1 MGKKPTVKPKAA
13 ATALARATATAA
25 AGIAADQPPPE
36 LMAIGDS
43 LYNGVRSL
51 SMTARLAQLSAP
63 AQVAQTLG
71 FDFVVPDYPY
81 EVLIDVEDFLRG
93 DIDVTAIGKL
103 QDLLFNQIA
112 VNAANWQK
120 RRNRWS
126 NRMFFD
132 NVSNSGATIGSLYS
146 DTAGV
151 HRAKA
156 LDLIDKLLNHRDSF
170 AIADVG
176 DLYYSLNTAFLLN
189 PSVVNELDD
198 LTPVDLVALRKPKR
212 LLINIGSNEGLFMGG
227 LLARYDSATIA
238 SIAAIPDKMAGL
250 ANAMVAR
257 FGSYMPQ
264 TIVFNNLVRPSAIAN
279 LTPRPFNSL
288 PNATGYFDR
297 YYGNLVNSSN
307 IAGSLVKAFDEQIAG
322 VNRDAEAAVR
332 AAFKGKSVNLV
343 FADLYGLSTQHD
355 DKQGR
360 EAVADEIRVSLHG
373 KDNVHLT
380 NYPLWSFAASAGG
393 LFGLDNMHLSTVGY
407 AAMANTVG
415 QALAKAEG
423 LKFTP
428 ISYQDACN
436 NDTLLEQPPQS
447 WFQVKFV
454 VQLLGGLA
462 LAFNLIEV

>member
-1 MGKKPTVKPKAA
+1 MARKPTSKPAA
-13 ATALARATATAA
+13 ATAVAPQATAA
-25 AGIAADQPPPE
+25 AKIAATQPVPE

-51 SMTARLAQLSAP
+51 SMTPRLAQLSAP

-71 FDFVVPDYPY
+71 LDFIVPDYPY
-81 EVLIDVEDFLRG
+81 EILIDVEDFLRG
-93 DIDVTAIGKL
+93 DIDFTAITNL
-103 QDLLFNQIA
+103 QTLLFNQIA
-112 VNAANWQK
+112 ANAANWYK

-146 DTAGV
+146 DTA
-151 HRAKA
+151 RANRGQA
-156 LDLIDKLLNHRDSF
+156 LALIDKLLNHRDSF
-170 AIADVG
+170 GIADIG
-176 DLYYSLNTAFLLN
+176 NLYYSLNTAFLLN

-198 LTPVDLVALRKPKR
+198 LTPVDLVALRKPRR
-212 LLINIGSNEGLFMGG
+212 LLVNIGSNEGLFMGG
-227 LLARYDSATIA
+227 LLARYDDATKA
-238 SIAAIPDKMAGL
+238 SVAAIPSKMAGL
-250 ANAMVAR
+250 ANAMVTR
-257 FGSYMPQ
+257 FGDYMPQ

-288 PNATGYFDR
+288 PNTGGYFDR
-297 YYGNLVNSSN
+297 YYGNLVNTSN
-307 IAGSLVKAFDEQIAG
+307 IAGTLIKDFDDQIVG

-332 AAFKGKSVNLV
+332 AAFKGKKVNLV
-343 FADLYGLSTQHD
+343 FADLFGLSTRLD
-355 DKQGR
+355 DKAGR
-360 EAVADEIRVSLHG
+360 EAAGDEIRVSLHG
-373 KDNVHLT
+373 KDDVHLT
-380 NYPLWSFAASAGG
+380 NYPLWSFAASGGG

-415 QALAKAEG
+415 QALAAAEG

-428 ISYQDACN
+428 IKYQDACN

-462 LAFNLIEV
+462 LAFNLVSL